1 MTGFAPTLEMCD
13 ARIFAHSVVVVRETK
28 LTTPRDRSMQLRLEA
43 GLDRMLRDIERLE
56 ETERWDGMS

>member
-1 MTGFAPTLEMCD
+1 MTGFAPTLEICD
-13 ARIFAHSVVVVRETK
+13 ARIFAPLVVVVRETK

>member
-1 MTGFAPTLEMCD
+1 MTGFAPTLDICD
-13 ARIFAHSVVVVRETK
+13 ERIFTTSVVVVRETK
-28 LTTPRDRSMQLRLEA
+28 MMSTRDRSIQQRLEA